1 LTEKKKANHRTNI
14 VRVGEPRIHG
24 NADTLELLDIGGY
37 QVVVKKGEFKQ
48 GDLAVYFQPD
58 SVVPQTEPFRFI
70 WENYEDLDGIVPIK
84 KRRITVRKFRGEW
97 SEGLLLLVNDFKPVG
112 WPGEADWFSEG
123 QDVSDVLGVTHYEP
137 EEKGMSGPKPQHKKR
152 LPKTL
157 KGWIRYLF
165 YNVIRLVGLGRAFGL
180 SQSTAMEVDFE
191 APVYD
196 VEALKCFRT
205 HFEEGELVCVTEKLH
220 GSNARY
226 VYLDGT
232 MYAGSHYQWKNPN
245 SSDQFNQALKQN
257 PWIEEWCRGHEGF
270 ILYGEVVGK
279 QKNFHYGCK
288 DGEVKFFA
296 FDIRTPYGT
305 WEKPYMAFHKTVPV
319 LYIGP
324 FNLETIKTLVDGPSK
339 VPGANHIREGIVVNT
354 MVERSVR
361 GVGRLNLKIVSNS
374 YLEKD
379 SK

>member
-1 LTEKKKANHRTNI
+1 MANKPSHHQTPI
-14 VRVGEPRIHG
+14 VRVTEILEHE
-24 NADTLELLDIGGY
+24 NADTLCIIPVLGY
-37 QVVVKKGEFKQ
+37 QIVAKKGQFKT
-48 GDLAVYFQPD
+48 GDLAVYVFPD

-97 SEGLLLLVNDFKPVG
+97 SEGLLLPISDFETEGV
-112 WPGEADWFSEG
+112 DWSFVLREG
-123 QDVSDVLGVTHYEP
+123 QDLSDIIGVTHYEP
-137 EEKGMSGPKPQHKKR
+137 EEKGTPGVKPQRKKR

-157 KGWIRYLF
+157 KGWVRYLF
-165 YNVIRLVGLGRAFGL
+165 YNALRYVGLGRAFGL

-196 VEALKCFRT
+196 VEALKCFKT
-205 HFEEGELVCVTEKLH
+205 HFEEGELVYVTEKLH

-226 VYLDGT
+226 VFLDGT
-232 MYAGSHYQWKNPN
+232 MYAGSHYQWKSPN
-245 SSDQFNQALKQN
+245 SSDQFSQALKQN
-257 PWIEEWCRGHEGF
+257 PWIETWCRTHEGF

-305 WEKPYMAFHKTVPV
+305 WEKPFSADIPTVPV
-319 LYIGP
+319 LAKIA
-324 FNLETIKTLVDGPSK
+324 FNLDYIKAKFVDGPSF
-339 VPGANHIREGIVVNT
+339 VDGVSHIREGVVISAVN
-354 MVERSVR
+354 ERSIR
-361 GVGRLNLKIVSNS
+361 GVGRLNLKIVSNK
-374 YLEKD
+374 YLLKD
-379 SK
+379 SE